1 MAHAGG
7 RPTTYKQEYCEMI
20 VDYFDVEPITEVA
33 KRTYNK
39 DGTIKSEDPVIIPT
53 PLPTFQGFAHSIG
66 SDVNTMLGW
75 KAEHEEFSVAYAR
88 AKALQEKIW
97 LVNGMSGLYNSQFA
111 QFFGKNCLGYKDK
124 TETEHSGEV
133 TITVEGAAKDW
144 AK

>member
-1 MAHAGG
+1 MARTG
-7 RPTTYKQEYCEMI
+7 RPVIYKSEYCEMI
-20 VDYFDVEPITEVA
+20 VDYFNVIPNAVA
-33 KRTYNK
+33 YKRTYFA
-39 DGTIKSEDPVIIPT
+39 DGTLKSEDPIIQPADF
-53 PLPTFQGFAHSIG
+53 PTFQGFANSIG
-66 SDVNTMLGW
+66 VHIDTLNEWMH
-75 KAEHEEFSVAYAR
+75 KRPDFSEAYSR
-88 AKALQEKIW
+88 AKTLQEKIW